1 MPEILIRGMNVK
13 IKFNKQ
19 QTGLVN
25 FRKEKMMN
33 KENDNLDTQNPKN
46 VFGDLESMVFAD
58 QIDWRNKNNH
68 IDIDDLQDLSEKFWK
83 EKLQD

>member
-1 MPEILIRGMNVK
+1 
-13 IKFNKQ
+13 
-19 QTGLVN
+19 
-25 FRKEKMMN
+25 MN

-68 IDIDDLQDLSEKFWK
+68 MDIDDLQDLSEKFWE